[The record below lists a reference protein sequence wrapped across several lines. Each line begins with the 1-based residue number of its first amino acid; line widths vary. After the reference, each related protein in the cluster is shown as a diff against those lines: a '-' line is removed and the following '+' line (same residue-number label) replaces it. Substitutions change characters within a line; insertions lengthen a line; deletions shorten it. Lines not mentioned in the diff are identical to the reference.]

1 MFKILIESAI
11 KERLVDIY
19 DKLSIVTSG
28 VASISEKMVA
38 IVDNISENK
47 NKISILMEMHTHL
60 LEALAEQQEH
70 ARSSGIPTLADLL
83 YEPPDDDLPN

>member
-38 IVDNISENK
+38 IVDNILEKK
-47 NKISILMEMHTHL
+47 NKHL
-60 LEALAEQQEH
+60 SL
-70 ARSSGIPTLADLL
+70 IKF
-83 YEPPDDDLPN
+83 YNF